1 MRKGDVMWKT
11 VVKKELLENILSY
24 RFPLF
29 FLICAILILVS
40 FYVHDMDYNKR
51 VRDYSEQVRLAGE
64 ELAASRMSD
73 LFMGRVSIRGF
84 LPPAPLSV
92 IASGFETALPQYHEF
107 QPEGPKPGAAASGD
121 ESILSAFGKLDFVF
135 IIQMVASLIVLL
147 FASDLIAGE
156 KEMGTLRAILSNSV
170 PRHSILLGKLAG
182 GFLTVWIP
190 FVATFLLG
198 MIVLGLLSFPLDQ
211 GEIPV
216 RLAAVFLATSLFL
229 LAYYAIGLMVS
240 ASSARSRTS
249 LVAILLV
256 WIVLQVVIP
265 RLSDMAASVIS
276 PSRTETVVSMQK
288 SLLVKTIDREKAVA
302 LGARYEALFG
312 PMRDNKAP
320 EEPPDKK
327 KEFEAFQAEWDTR
340 AQEQKASQLRDI
352 ENTYQREKKRQRAI
366 ASALSLLSPSAAFSK
381 LLTDIC
387 GTGEIDRANYYQS
400 VQDHQRTLDA
410 ALYGYVK
417 KRTMIYP
424 SGGSGSSSQITKWVE
439 LKSLPAFSVKRA
451 GLGDALAG
459 NWGSLISLAFWLI
472 APFAAAYVRFI
483 RYDVR

>member
-1 MRKGDVMWKT
+1 MWRT
-11 VVKKELLENILSY
+11 VLRKELLENVLSY

-40 FYVHDMDYNKR
+40 LYVHDADYDKR
-51 VRDYSEQVRLAGE
+51 VRDYSEQVRLADE

-92 IASGFETALPQYHEF
+92 FAAGFETALPQYHEF
-107 QPEGPKPGAAASGD
+107 QPEGPRPGAAASGS
-121 ESILSAFGKLDFVF
+121 ESILAAFGQLDFVF

-182 GFLTVWIP
+182 GYLTVWIP
-190 FVATFLLG
+190 FVVSFVLG
-198 MIVLGLLSFPLDQ
+198 LIVLGLRSFPLGQ
-211 GEIPV
+211 GQVPV
-216 RLAAVFLATSLFL
+216 RLLAVFAATSVFL

-240 ASSARSRTS
+240 TSSARSRTS

-265 RLSDMAASVIS
+265 HLSDMAASLVDPI
-276 PSRTETVVSMQK
+276 RTETVVSMQR

-302 LGARYEALFG
+302 LGAKYEELFG
-312 PMRDNKAP
+312 PIRPNETP
-320 EEPPDKK
+320 VEPPDKK
-327 KEFEAFQAEWDTR
+327 KEFEAFQADWDTR
-340 AQEQKASQLRDI
+340 AQERKAAQLRDI
-352 ENTYQREKKRQRAI
+352 ETAYEREKKRQRAI
-366 ASALSLLSPSAAFSK
+366 ASGLSLLSPSAAYAK
-381 LLTDIC
+381 LVTDLC
-387 GTGEIDRANYYQS
+387 GTGEIDRAGYYES
-400 VQDHQRTLDA
+400 VRDHQRTLDA

-417 KRTMIYP
+417 KRTLIYP

-451 GLGDALAG
+451 SLGDALAG
-459 NWGSLISLAFWLI
+459 NWGSLISLAVWLI

-483 RYDVR
+483 KYDVR

>member
-1 MRKGDVMWKT
+1 MWKT
-11 VVKKELLENILSY
+11 VLRKELLENILSY

-29 FLICAILILVS
+29 FLICGILILIS
-40 FYVHDMDYNKR
+40 LYVHDVDYNKR

-73 LFMGRVSIRGF
+73 MFMGRVSIRGF

-92 IASGFETALPQYHEF
+92 IASGFETTLPRYHEF
-107 QPEGPKPGAAASGD
+107 QPEGPKPGAAGSAD

-170 PRHSILLGKLAG
+170 PRHTVLLGKLAG

-190 FVATFLLG
+190 FVTTFVLG
-198 MIVLGLLSFPLDQ
+198 MVFLGLLSFPLDK
-211 GEIPV
+211 GEIPI
-216 RLAAVFLATSLFL
+216 RLTTVFAATSLFL

-256 WIVLQVVIP
+256 WIVLQIVIP
-265 RLSDMAASVIS
+265 RLSDMLASVVYPI
-276 PSRTETVVSMQK
+276 RTEAVVSMQK
-288 SLLVKTIDREKAVA
+288 SLAVKTIEREKAMA
-302 LGARYEALFG
+302 LGTKYEALFG
-312 PMRDNKAP
+312 PVRDNTP
-320 EEPPDKK
+320 PVEPPDKK
-327 KEFEAFQAEWDTR
+327 KQFDAFLADWDVR

-366 ASALSLLSPSAAFSK
+366 ASGLSLLSPSAALSK

-387 GTGEIDRANYYQS
+387 GTGEIDRTNYYQS

-410 ALYGYVK
+410 ALYGYVQ

-424 SGGSGSSSQITKWVE
+424 SSGGSGSSSQITKWID
-439 LKSLPAFSVKRA
+439 LKSLPAFTVRRA
-451 GLGDALAG
+451 SLADALAG
-459 NWGSLISLAFWLI
+459 NWGSLISIAFWLI
-472 APFAAAYVRFI
+472 APFAVAYVRFI
-483 RYDVR
+483 KYDVR